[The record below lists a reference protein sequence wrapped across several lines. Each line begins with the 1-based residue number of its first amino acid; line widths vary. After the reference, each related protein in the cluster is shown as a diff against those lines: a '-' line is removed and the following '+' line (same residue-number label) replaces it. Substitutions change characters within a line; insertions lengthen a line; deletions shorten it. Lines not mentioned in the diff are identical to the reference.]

1 MEDALQKLL
10 RPFFFRC
17 GDRLPRRADLA
28 NRPLVEDRDVVGT
41 FASNTGARAEVTS
54 SNHMYSGVIAR
65 ARALGRYFC

>member
-1 MEDALQKLL
+1 MEDALRKLL

-41 FASNTGARAEVTS
+41 FASARDAMCHHDHCHAPVL
-54 SNHMYSGVIAR
+54 R
-65 ARALGRYFC
+65 ACE